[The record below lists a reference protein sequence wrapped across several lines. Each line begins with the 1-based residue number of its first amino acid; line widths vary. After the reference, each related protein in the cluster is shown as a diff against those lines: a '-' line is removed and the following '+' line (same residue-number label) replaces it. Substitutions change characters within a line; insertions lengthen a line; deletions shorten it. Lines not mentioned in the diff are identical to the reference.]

1 MVDRGTIYHLLFCH
15 LYSVTL
21 PSLILT
27 FATCHLYSVIPPLY
41 YPKVRTFRLYYLQSM
56 IHSLLLDT
64 RASGKKLLAVLIDP
78 DKAKRD
84 NLKQLAEF
92 ANNGQVDVF
101 LWGGSL
107 VNTPQAEYY
116 LKLLKSHLDNTPV
129 ILFPGSTYQLDP
141 QADGLLLL
149 SLLSGRNPDL
159 LIGRHVQ
166 VAGRIKRMNIDAV
179 ATGYLLI
186 DGGKPTSVSYMSNT
200 TPIPA
205 DKPSIAAATALAGE
219 QLGMK
224 LIYMDAGSGA
234 QHPVSSRMITCV
246 RQEVDLPIVVG
257 GGIRTPQRAAAAL
270 EAGADMI
277 VVGNGLEKDPS
288 WLPELAATVRA
299 LSQAEQP
306 AEQKSQVKIPGA

>member
-1 MVDRGTIYHLLFCH
+1 
-15 LYSVTL
+15 
-21 PSLILT
+21 
-27 FATCHLYSVIPPLY
+27 
-41 YPKVRTFRLYYLQSM
+41 M
-56 IHSLLLDT
+56 IHPLLLSA
-64 RASGKKLLAVLIDP
+64 RASGKKLLAVLVDP

-84 NLKQLAEF
+84 NLGHLAEF
-92 ANNGQVDVF
+92 ANAGLIDVF

-107 VNTPQAEYY
+107 VNAPQASYH
-116 LKLLKSHLDNTPV
+116 LGLLKSLLNDTPV
-129 ILFPGSTYQLDP
+129 ILFPGSTYQLDD

-166 VAGRIKRMNIDAV
+166 VAGRIKQMNLTPT

-186 DGGKPTSVSYMSNT
+186 DGGRPTSVSYMSNT

-234 QHPVSSRMITCV
+234 LNPVSPKTIYCV
-246 RQEVDLPIVVG
+246 RREVTLPIVVG
-257 GGIRTPQRAAAAL
+257 GGIRTPDRAAEAL
-270 EAGADMI
+270 EAGADM
-277 VVGNGLEKDPS
+277 VVIGNGLEKDAT
-288 WLPELAATVRA
+288 WLPELAAAVRRASATEITDDASKTVAAKKPVART
-299 LSQAEQP
+299 
-306 AEQKSQVKIPGA
+306 

>member
-1 MVDRGTIYHLLFCH
+1 
-15 LYSVTL
+15 
-21 PSLILT
+21 
-27 FATCHLYSVIPPLY
+27 
-41 YPKVRTFRLYYLQSM
+41 M
-56 IHSLLLDT
+56 IHPLLLNART
-64 RASGKKLLAVLIDP
+64 SGNKLLAVLIDP

-84 NLKQLAEF
+84 NLQQLADF
-92 ANNGQVDVF
+92 ANDGKIDVF

-116 LKLLKSHLDNTPV
+116 LKLLKAKLNNTPV
-129 ILFPGSTYQLDP
+129 VLFPGSTYQLDP

-166 VAGRIKRMNIDAV
+166 VAGRIKQMKLEAI
-179 ATGYLLI
+179 ATGYLLV

-234 QHPVSSRMITCV
+234 QQPVSPQMINCV
-246 RQEVDLPIVVG
+246 RREVNLPLVVG
-257 GGIRTPQRAAAAL
+257 GGIRTPERAAAAL

-288 WLPELAATVRA
+288 WLPELAAAVRA
-299 LSQAEQP
+299 LAPEETTNAVEDKAELRG
-306 AEQKSQVKIPGA
+306 I